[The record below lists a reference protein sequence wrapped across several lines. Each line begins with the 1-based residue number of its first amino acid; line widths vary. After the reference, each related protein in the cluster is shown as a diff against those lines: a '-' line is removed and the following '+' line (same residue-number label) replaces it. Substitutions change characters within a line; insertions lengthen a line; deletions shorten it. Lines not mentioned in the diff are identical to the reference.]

1 MNSERKQML
10 NDLKEKVNSREV
22 SLQRASDLSRKINSS
37 FDFYNKEEEIK
48 RRHM

>member
-1 MNSERKQML
+1 MNYYNEI
-10 NDLKEKVNSREV
+10 KEKVKAREV
-22 SLQRASDLSRKINSS
+22 SLQRASDLSAKINSS